1 MYTYTEVTTRAALQ
15 KVAFV
20 ICYDYFY
27 IAFCSQLLIMIHI
40 SWVKEKQSTIYVHST
55 FCI

>member
-1 MYTYTEVTTRAALQ
+1 MYTYTEVTIRAALQ

-40 SWVKEKQSTIYVHST
+40 SWVKEKQSTIYVHSAL
-55 FCI
+55 CI